1 MIKMYK
7 IVSVFFILFLFLLCS
22 CEPKNSNILSDYP
35 NSIWVSDDNFICKVE
50 ISINSS
56 SEITSIITY
65 QEQSINFNN
74 YIISEIIYFISLD
87 NSKKFTVKHNYVKQ
101 DSILSCSV
109 KKSDILTIFDINNYN
124 ENDEISFD
132 LIKCY

>member
-1 MIKMYK
+1 MNKMNK
-7 IVSVFFILFLFLLCS
+7 IVSLFFILLLFLLCS
-22 CEPKNSNILSDYP
+22 CEPQNTNVLSDYP
-35 NSIWVSDDNFICKVE
+35 NSIWVSDDNFICKIEV
-50 ISINSS
+50 SINSS

-65 QEQSINFNN
+65 QNQSINFNN
-74 YIISEIIYFISLD
+74 YIISERIYFISLD
-87 NSKKFTVKHNYVKQ
+87 KSKKFNVKHNYVKQ

-109 KKSDILTIFDINNYN
+109 KKSDIFTIFDIDNYN